1 MPMHVTNSFLSSLT
15 VCAFLFACGG
25 QVTEGD
31 ASATR
36 QPAVVDGAEK
46 STTTAPLPASN
57 ETADGPGFTVR
68 DAWFRDGKTPY
79 GQDVKQIVLASFAGS
94 CDPVNAAI
102 GERTLFIGLPADSE
116 PTVGTAYPVAG
127 VQARWT
133 VISLACTGMSL
144 EQVYIDGTVTITKVD
159 DTVVEGKLE
168 GTLLDTDE
176 TKRTLEVPFSAS
188 RCAHGQ
194 GACQP

>member
-1 MPMHVTNSFLSSLT
+1 M
-15 VCAFLFACGG
+15 
-25 QVTEGD
+25 TEGES
-31 ASATR
+31 SAGR
-36 QPAVVDGAEK
+36 QSAAADDAEK
-46 STTTAPLPASN
+46 STTTAPGNAAPSGHAEPLAASPVA
-57 ETADGPGFTVR
+57 ADGPGFTVR

-94 CDPVNAAI
+94 CDPINAAI
-102 GERTLFIGLPADSE
+102 GEQTLFVGLPADSE
-116 PTVGTAYPVAG
+116 PTVGTAYPIAG

-133 VISLACTGMSL
+133 VLSLACTGMSL

-159 DTVVEGKLE
+159 DTVVEGKVE

-176 TKRTLEVPFSAS
+176 TKRTLSVPFSAS